1 MPGYDR
7 TGPQGR
13 GTMSGRGMGR
23 CGGSGRGNRPG
34 RGYGLN
40 RGYRSDFDDPNFRSS
55 DIRESFT
62 VSDVENIVGDISDMV
77 NRLGK
82 FLSRYKEKD
91 NSGD

>member
-23 CGGSGRGNRPG
+23 CSGYGRGN
-34 RGYGLN
+34 GLN
-40 RGYRSDFDDPNFRSS
+40 RGYRNDFDDPNFRPS
-55 DIRESFT
+55 DISDNFT

-82 FLSRYKEKD
+82 FLSRYKKKD
-91 NSGD
+91 NTEE